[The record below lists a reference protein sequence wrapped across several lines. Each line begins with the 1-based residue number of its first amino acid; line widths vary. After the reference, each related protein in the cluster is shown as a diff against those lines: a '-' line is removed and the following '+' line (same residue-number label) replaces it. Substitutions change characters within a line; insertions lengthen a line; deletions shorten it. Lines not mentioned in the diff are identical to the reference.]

1 MNYYVLILTCLFG
14 NSLFGMQKVRYSE
27 TLVPGGRSEIT
38 SYLHILPKDVEEL
51 VAQLLIHAH
60 PALFLPVS
68 RVLSGHTDW
77 VLSIALTPDGKWA
90 LTGSLDNT
98 ARLWDLS
105 NPGSRPRVLS
115 GHIDRITSV
124 ALTEDGKWA
133 LTGSYD
139 NTARLWD
146 LKDSGGS
153 PRVLS
158 GHTDW
163 VLSIALTPD
172 GKWALT
178 GSLDNTA
185 RLWDLSNP
193 GSRPRVLS
201 GHIDRITSVA
211 LTETASGP

>member
-14 NSLFGMQKVRYSE
+14 NSLFGMQKVGHSE

-60 PALFLPVS
+60 PALFPSVS
-68 RVLSGHTDW
+68 RVLSGHTDLIFS
-77 VLSIALTPDGKWA
+77 VALTPDGRWA
-90 LTGSLDNT
+90 LTGSRDNT

-105 NPGSRPRVLS
+105 NPGS
-115 GHIDRITSV
+115 
-124 ALTEDGKWA
+124 
-133 LTGSYD
+133 
-139 NTARLWD
+139 
-146 LKDSGGS
+146 S

-158 GHTDW
+158 GHTDAINS
-163 VLSIALTPD
+163 VAITPD

-178 GSLDNTA
+178 GSQDNTA

-193 GSRPRVLS
+193 GSSPRVLS
-201 GHIDRITSVA
+201 GHTGAIFSVA
-211 LTETASGP
+211 LTPDGSGP